1 MEKNA
6 QHNNQSD
13 EETCVDQEVW
23 LTILYLD
30 PDLKSKPSD
39 VVVVIAMLVAWLIV
53 CAVFILLNMRGL

>member
-1 MEKNA
+1 MEKNT
-6 QHNNQSD
+6 QRNNQSD
-13 EETCVDQEVW
+13 EETLDQEVW

-30 PDLKSKPSD
+30 PDLKPKPSD

>member
-6 QHNNQSD
+6 QRNNQSD
-13 EETCVDQEVW
+13 EETLDQEVW

-30 PDLKSKPSD
+30 PDLKPKPSD